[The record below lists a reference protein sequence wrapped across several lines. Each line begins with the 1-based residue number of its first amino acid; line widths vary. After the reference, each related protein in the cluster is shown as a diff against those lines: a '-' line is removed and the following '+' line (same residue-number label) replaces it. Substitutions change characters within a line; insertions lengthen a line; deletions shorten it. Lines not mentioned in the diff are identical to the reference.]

1 MRDGAYKF
9 CVFSLFLEWSRNF
22 CAVASGMQPKSNSNY
37 KTHLAARQWRSAE
50 RGARGKGHREETRAG
65 TVEAITINNQV
76 WEAFAVETRAA
87 A

>member
-50 RGARGKGHREETRAG
+50 RGARGKEHGEEAQSWHSGGHNHKQSG
-65 TVEAITINNQV
+65 VGSFCGQN
-76 WEAFAVETRAA
+76 AA